1 MLTLSAGE
9 FIILSRNTSLIREKK
24 KKGLEKYGETFLGCV
39 KGDKMLGNATIPLRL
54 FAQKERDELF
64 SMEAGN

>member
-9 FIILSRNTSLIREKK
+9 FIILSRNTSLIRK

>member
-24 KKGLEKYGETFLGCV
+24 GLEKYWGIFSRYV
-39 KGDKMLGNATIPLRL
+39 KGDKMLGSATIPLRL
-54 FAQKERDELF
+54 LAQKERDELF
-64 SMEAGN
+64 SVEAGK